1 MDDVPGEQSS
11 SRGPDFIDCHSIGIL
26 VRAIPVYDFET
37 SELVAEAEILKAVL
51 KRDYLTNSGQI
62 DRIFVRSCGI
72 VHDRQIN
79 ES

>member
-37 SELVAEAEILKAVL
+37 SELVSGG
-51 KRDYLTNSGQI
+51 RDS
-62 DRIFVRSCGI
+62 
-72 VHDRQIN
+72 
-79 ES
+79 